1 MGESCLVLFKPGH
14 GTPVFLAHGLGGAV
28 MELRDLALRLDTDG
42 PVYGIEARGLDGTV
56 APLDRVE
63 DMATF
68 HIAEIRRLQPHGPY
82 RLVGFSFG
90 GLVALEMAQQ
100 LTRAGETV
108 GLLCMLD
115 TYPHTR
121 LWPLRFRVM
130 AWLRLSRFWLSPTLW
145 RALFRHYSGVLR
157 DLPPARRWAFVAN
170 RARRAGGILFN
181 IFGAAYRANNYLRP
195 PGAPAAPPVATRR
208 AAKPVYDATKAAL
221 DAYSPLA
228 YAGDIVFIKAADETM
243 LPIDADALWRPV
255 TRKLQVHVLPGDHQ
269 ALVHGDVTLLA
280 RRLSAFLGRT
290 ADAAPMSPP
299 QRLQ

>member
-1 MGESCLVLFKPGH
+1 MCEAVRDRPMGESCLVLFKPGH

-181 IFGAAYRANNYLRP
+181 IFGAVDRAAIFMPQATHATASPAAANRPELRQVQEAGKAAFRAY
-195 PGAPAAPPVATRR
+195 APA
-208 AAKPVYDATKAAL
+208 
-221 DAYSPLA
+221 A
-228 YAGDIVFIKAADETM
+228 YAGDIVFIKAADETL
-243 LPIDADALWRPV
+243 LPIDASALWRPI

-269 ALVHGDVTLLA
+269 ALVRGDVTLLA
-280 RRLSAFLGRT
+280 RLLSAALHR
-290 ADAAPMSPP
+290 AATG
-299 QRLQ
+299 